1 MQRAVDRFNVG
12 DYAGFL
18 EIFAPDVVSVSDP
31 RVADRTEYR
40 GHAGLREWID
50 EALTRWS
57 GVRFRALAV
66 EPAGTAVLVELAV
79 VGETDAGGGAWRL
92 YVLLHWTGDCV
103 SRLCAYPDRS
113 AALADAGA
121 ASPAAGC
128 EA

>member
-1 MQRAVDRFNVG
+1 VRRAVERFNVG

-18 EIFAPDVVSVSDP
+18 EIFARDVVSVADP
-31 RVADRTEYR
+31 QVADRIEYR

-92 YVLLHWTGDCV
+92 YVLLHWTGDRV
-103 SRLCAYPDRS
+103 SHLCAYPDRR
-113 AALADAGA
+113 AALADAEGGVA
-121 ASPAAGC
+121 RRGP
-128 EA
+128 